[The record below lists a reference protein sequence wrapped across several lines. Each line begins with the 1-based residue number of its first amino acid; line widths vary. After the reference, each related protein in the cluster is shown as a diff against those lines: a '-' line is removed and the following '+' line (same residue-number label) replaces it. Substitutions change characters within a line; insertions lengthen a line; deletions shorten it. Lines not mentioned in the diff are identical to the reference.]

1 MLRHSFSHSWMGQ
14 LNAYDEVS
22 AREMAAR
29 GAAENEGE
37 TEARE
42 AAENEGETEARE
54 AAEIE
59 GKTDEPA
66 LAEHQ
71 RQQGQGKYSV

>member
-42 AAENEGETEARE
+42 AAE
-54 AAEIE
+54 IE